1 MSALRYRGICA
12 VALYTKTWRP
22 GERDGVLL
30 GRREYP
36 SMKKVKR
43 SEASAVKHLA
53 PLETELFRDYMSL
66 IEHVAMLQYDDGEA
80 RESGWFTVRT
90 TGAAWQLLVKD
101 PDSACSFCVTAKT
114 VDEAFMTAA
123 LLLGCDE
130 APWEPDTYLAA
141 SKARSKK
148 K

>member
-1 MSALRYRGICA
+1 
-12 VALYTKTWRP
+12 
-22 GERDGVLL
+22 
-30 GRREYP
+30 
-36 SMKKVKR
+36 
-43 SEASAVKHLA
+43 
-53 PLETELFRDYMSL
+53 
-66 IEHVAMLQYDDGEA
+66 
-80 RESGWFTVRT
+80 
-90 TGAAWQLLVKD
+90 
-101 PDSACSFCVTAKT
+101 VTAKT